1 MATARTR
8 YSLPSS
14 AGGLARRATLG
25 IGVAVL
31 AVLVAQGIVDALA
44 LDVGV
49 SGPMSPFAAGA
60 LVTSTVAA
68 GAGAAVVYAG
78 LVRFTDRPVRNFIA
92 AAGVVFAVMLI
103 PVIAFAP
110 SLGVTTVG
118 QAVLAVHHALVAVPI
133 VAALVGAVSR

>member
-8 YSLPSS
+8 YSLPES
-14 AGGLARRATLG
+14 GIGLARRTALG
-25 IGVAVL
+25 IGVAVV

-60 LVTSTVAA
+60 LAVVA

-78 LVRFTDRPVRNFIA
+78 LVRYTDRPVRNFLA
-92 AAGVVFAVMLI
+92 AAGAVFAVMLV
-103 PVIAFAP
+103 PVLAFAP
-110 SLGVTTVG
+110 SLGVTPVG
-118 QAVLAVHHALVAVPI
+118 QAVLVAHHLVVAVPI
-133 VAALVGAVSR
+133 AAFLIGAVSR